1 MSPELASPRT
11 GDPAGHPPPR
21 SGWVPVRSIGPR
33 QRERLAAHLLA
44 LDERSRYLRFGYP
57 ASDEQ
62 IVRYVAGI
70 DFDRDDVF
78 GIYNRRLELAG
89 FAHLAYGAPYQSEP
103 AAEFGVSVLP
113 HYRGRGFGQILFGH
127 AMLRARNR
135 GVRMLMIYALSENT
149 AMLKIARNA
158 GATVQR
164 DGSESEAWLRLPP
177 ASLASQVDEVLGER
191 AAAIDYGWKSYARQ
205 IESLL
210 GGGRAA

>member
-1 MSPELASPRT
+1 MTTEHAEHPS
-11 GDPAGHPPPR
+11 DPAAAR
-21 SGWVPVRSIGPR
+21 GWVPVRSLGTGQR
-33 QRERLAAHLLA
+33 QRLAAHLLA

-70 DFDRDDVF
+70 DFDRDEVF
-78 GIYNRRLELAG
+78 GIHNRRLELVG
-89 FAHLAYGAPYQSEP
+89 FAHLAFGGQYRGEP

-113 HYRGRGFGQILFGH
+113 RYRGRGFGQILFSQ
-127 AMLRARNR
+127 AMLRARNH
-135 GVRMLMIYALSENT
+135 GVRLLLIYALSENA
-149 AMLKIARNA
+149 AMLAIARKA

-191 AAAIDYGWKSYARQ
+191 AAALDYGWKSYARQ
-205 IESLL
+205 LGSLM
-210 GGGRAA
+210 GGGHPEQADGT